1 MRTCSYKIVLRFLYY
16 SLFITCTIC
25 TLPEPSRKEE
35 NNGCSAMKIAYGSLK
50 GFSPV
55 DVPQK
60 MTWGKN
66 ASSNIVGL
74 LKSKQVL
81 VFKLV

>member
-1 MRTCSYKIVLRFLYY
+1 MVLRFLYY
-16 SLFITCTIC
+16 SLFITSTIYA
-25 TLPEPSRKEE
+25 LLEPSRKEE

-66 ASSNIVGL
+66 ASSSIVGL
-74 LKSKQVL
+74 VKANR
-81 VFKLV
+81 F